1 MEGSKTKKQS
11 QKTTKKTVKKT
22 ELSFGMAL
30 DLDDE

>member
-11 QKTTKKTVKKT
+11 KKTTKKTVKKT

-30 DLDDE
+30 DLDNE

>member
-1 MEGSKTKKQS
+1 MEHSKTKKQGN
-11 QKTTKKTVKKT
+11 KTTKKTVKKT

>member
-11 QKTTKKTVKKT
+11 KKTTKKTVKKT